1 MARLRVFC
9 IDDDLF
15 TLEYLEET
23 LSERYTVGTCADA
36 SDAINRLVE
45 FRADAVL
52 LDLNMPHFEGGDVLA
67 LIRTFPDTRT
77 LPVIALTGN
86 ADMADLDHL
95 AGLGIR
101 GLLEKG
107 GTPEEL
113 IKSIETA
120 VSKPDF

>member
-1 MARLRVFC
+1 MDKPRVFC
-9 IDDDLF
+9 IDDDPF
-15 TLEYLEET
+15 TLEYLEVT

-36 SDAINRLVE
+36 SDAINRLME

-52 LDLNMPHFEGGDVLA
+52 LDLNMPNFEGGDVLE
-67 LIRTFPDTRT
+67 LIRTFPETRT

-86 ADMADLDHL
+86 ADSADFEQL
-95 AGLGIR
+95 AALGIR

-120 VSKPDF
+120 VSKPNF